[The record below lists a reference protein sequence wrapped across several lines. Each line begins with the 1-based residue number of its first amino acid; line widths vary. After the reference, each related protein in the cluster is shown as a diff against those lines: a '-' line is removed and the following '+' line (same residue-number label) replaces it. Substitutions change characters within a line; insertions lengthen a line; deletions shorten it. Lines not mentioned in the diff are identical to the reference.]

1 MADPTVQQKLAEQG
15 LTLEPST
22 PEHFRAFIAAESRKW
37 AKVVKD
43 AGVETAK

>member
-22 PEHFRAFIAAESRKW
+22 PEHFRAFIAAESRKR